1 MTSTC
6 GERIAEDETKMK
18 ITRIPGTAEGR
29 CKTVEYNGFVWTVA
43 TAKGASIAEQTRTA
57 LARIDANLNE
67 AGTDKHHIVEAL
79 VYLTDMSRK
88 AEMDAVW
95 CEWIPADGWP
105 CRACVGT
112 DLAPGDLVEIK
123 VTAVK

>member
-1 MTSTC
+1 MS
-6 GERIAEDETKMK
+6 
-18 ITRIPGTAEGR
+18 ITRIKGAAKGR
-29 CKTVEYNGFVWTVA
+29 CKTVVYNDFVWTVA
-43 TAKGASIAEQTRTA
+43 TAKGETVADQTRAT
-57 LARIDANLNE
+57 LETIEANLKE

-79 VYLTDMSRK
+79 VYLADMSTK

-95 CEWIPADGWP
+95 CDWIPDDGWP

-112 DLAPGDLVEIK
+112 DLAPDNLVEIK

>member
-1 MTSTC
+1 MN
-6 GERIAEDETKMK
+6 
-18 ITRIPGTAEGR
+18 ITRIPGTAVGR
-29 CKTVEYNGFVWTVA
+29 SKTVEHDGFVWTVA
-43 TAKGASIAEQTRTA
+43 TATGTTVTEQTRAA
-57 LARIDANLNE
+57 LEQIDANLNE

-88 AEMDAVW
+88 GEMDAVW
-95 CEWIPADGWP
+95 CAWIPDDGWP

-123 VTAVK
+123 VTAVR